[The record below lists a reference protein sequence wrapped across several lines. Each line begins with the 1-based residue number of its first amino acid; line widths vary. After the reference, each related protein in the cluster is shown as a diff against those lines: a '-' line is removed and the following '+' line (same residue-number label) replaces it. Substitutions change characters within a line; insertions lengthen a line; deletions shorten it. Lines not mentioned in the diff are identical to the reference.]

1 MSSGKAMTIHLIA
14 RLMKQSLHKMS
25 QYFAKPYKPFGEA
38 INVKFDLYNYGT
50 KADFKKSNII
60 WYV

>member
-25 QYFAKPYKPFGEA
+25 QYFVKPYKPFGEA